1 MGGKIYLVIGTIT
14 FILLIIFA
22 IGLILFI
29 LDRRDKRGKE
39 EKINKKESMIGEKA
53 YPPTEPK
60 KKNGIPS
67 VVKVLGGFI
76 GIILVAAITA
86 TFFREDNNMGLAE
99 IFIIIGLVGIVAFII
114 MRIVVFSKKQYLK
127 LANIGLVVC
136 LVVFIGSF
144 IIFAVGEDK
153 RRSDFANDAFF
164 ENFTIKLT
172 PSDDVQR
179 TPKATDAVSTP
190 TRDIISTQTAEPTAS
205 GTPTPEPTPVPTPL
219 PTSVIYSG
227 SGDSVISINNPYDLA
242 VFFISGNSADRH
254 FAVRGYDSAD
264 NYTNLF
270 VNTTDSY
277 SGLTLDTDGPTTS
290 FEISAVGEWSI
301 EVRSIRT
308 CKPISSGQT
317 IFGSGDDVLL
327 IEGNSKT
334 AKITGNEASRH
345 FAVKAY
351 GSRDKLLVN
360 TTETYSG
367 TVKLNENPHILEISA
382 VGEWSITID

>member
-67 VVKVLGGFI
+67 IVKVLCGFI

-114 MRIVVFSKKQYLK
+114 MRIAVFSRKQYLK

-136 LVVFIGSF
+136 LAVFIGSI
-144 IIFAVGEDK
+144 IIFA
-153 RRSDFANDAFF
+153 DFANDAFF

-190 TRDIISTQTAEPTAS
+190 TRDIISAQTVEPTAS
-205 GTPTPEPTPVPTPL
+205 GTPTPEPTRT
-219 PTSVIYSG
+219 
-227 SGDSVISINNPYDLA
+227 INID
-242 VFFISGNSADRH
+242 NSSTAQIN
-254 FAVRGYDSAD
+254 ALKSAK
-264 NYTNLF
+264 
-270 VNTTDSY
+270 SY
-277 SGLTLDTDGPTTS
+277 LDIMPFSYEG
-290 FEISAVGEWSI
+290 
-301 EVRSIRT
+301 
-308 CKPISSGQT
+308 
-317 IFGSGDDVLL
+317 L
-327 IEGNSKT
+327 IEQLEYEGFT
-334 AKITGNEASRH
+334 HEQAVYGAKS
-345 FAVKAY
+345 
-351 GSRDKLLVN
+351 
-360 TTETYSG
+360 
-367 TVKLNENPHILEISA
+367 
-382 VGEWSITID
+382 VGLDE

>member
-67 VVKVLGGFI
+67 IVKVLCGFI

-114 MRIVVFSKKQYLK
+114 MRIVVFSRKQYLK

-136 LVVFIGSF
+136 LAVFIGSI

-190 TRDIISTQTAEPTAS
+190 TRDTIPTQTVEPTAS
-205 GTPTPEPTPVPTPL
+205 GTPTPEPTRTINIDN
-219 PTSVIYSG
+219 S
-227 SGDSVISINNPYDLA
+227 SIAQINALK
-242 VFFISGNSADRH
+242 SAE
-254 FAVRGYDSAD
+254 
-264 NYTNLF
+264 
-270 VNTTDSY
+270 SY
-277 SGLTLDTDGPTTS
+277 LDIMS
-290 FEISAVGEWSI
+290 FSYEG
-301 EVRSIRT
+301 
-308 CKPISSGQT
+308 
-317 IFGSGDDVLL
+317 L
-327 IEGNSKT
+327 IEQLEYEGFT
-334 AKITGNEASRH
+334 HEQAVYGAKS
-345 FAVKAY
+345 
-351 GSRDKLLVN
+351 
-360 TTETYSG
+360 
-367 TVKLNENPHILEISA
+367 
-382 VGEWSITID
+382 VGLDE